1 MDQLFCLICLAMP
14 LCALEGKGRFSFL
27 SRPTQ
32 APPCAAGDFFTG
44 TCTAPQAIFFRR
56 GRSCALLLLLLLL
69 AASASCWLLAAASAS
84 AWPARER
91 TKIATLCWQ
100 EVIKTSHAL
109 KGAPASTSWLVVG
122 FVL

>member
-1 MDQLFCLICLAMP
+1 LYWHLY
-14 LCALEGKGRFSFL
+14 
-27 SRPTQ
+27 
-32 APPCAAGDFFTG
+32 CAAGDFFPAKKELRAAA
-44 TCTAPQAIFFRR
+44 TA
-56 GRSCALLLLLLLL
+56 

-84 AWPARER
+84 AWRARER

>member
-1 MDQLFCLICLAMP
+1 LY
-14 LCALEGKGRFSFL
+14 
-27 SRPTQ
+27 
-32 APPCAAGDFFTG
+32 CAAGDFFPTKKELR
-44 TCTAPQAIFFRR
+44 AA
-56 GRSCALLLLLLLL
+56 AA

-91 TKIATLCWQ
+91 TKFATLCWQ

>member
-1 MDQLFCLICLAMP
+1 LY
-14 LCALEGKGRFSFL
+14 
-27 SRPTQ
+27 
-32 APPCAAGDFFTG
+32 CAAGDFFPTKKELR
-44 TCTAPQAIFFRR
+44 AA
-56 GRSCALLLLLLLL
+56 AAAA
-69 AASASCWLLAAASAS
+69 AASASCWLLAAASAP